1 MNVDPAR
8 SATGARDRPGAVAPP
23 PLIYLAFLVAA
34 FLLSLPWPLAL
45 GLGDWRHAGALAM
58 FALGAAVAIAAMRS
72 FRAAGTSFNVYK
84 PDTALLTE
92 GVFRYSRNPL
102 YVSVSLAYLSIAV
115 ATDSGWALLL
125 LAPALAVVRY
135 GVIAREEAY
144 LAAKFGADYEAYRR
158 SVRRWL

>member
-1 MNVDPAR
+1 MSADPAGP
-8 SATGARDRPGAVAPP
+8 ATGAAERPGAVAPP
-23 PLIYLAFLVAA
+23 PLIYIGFLVAA

-45 GLGDWRHAGALAM
+45 GLGGWRHAAALAV
-58 FALGAAVAIAAMRS
+58 FAIAAAIAIAAMRD

-84 PDTALLTE
+84 PDTALLTQ

-102 YVSVSLAYLSIAV
+102 YVSLSLVHLSIAV
-115 ATDSGWALLL
+115 ATNSGWALLL
-125 LAPALAVVRY
+125 LAPALAVVHY

-144 LAAKFGADYEAYRR
+144 LAVRFGADYEAYRR

>member
-1 MNVDPAR
+1 MSADPAGP
-8 SATGARDRPGAVAPP
+8 ATGAAGRPGAVAPP
-23 PLIYLAFLVAA
+23 PLIYLGFLVGA

-45 GLGDWRHAGALAM
+45 GLGGWRYAAALAV
-58 FALGAAVAIAAMRS
+58 FALAAAIAIAAMRS
-72 FRAAGTSFNVYK
+72 FRAAGTSFDVRK

-102 YVSVSLAYLSIAV
+102 YVSLSLVHLSIAV

-135 GVIAREEAY
+135 GVIAREETY
-144 LAAKFGADYEAYRR
+144 LAARFGADYEAYRR